1 MLAEQLRRGLDAMG
15 LALDSGCQER
25 LLAYLA
31 LLSRWNRRYNL
42 TAVREP
48 EAMVTRHLLDS
59 LSLLPFL
66 REGSLIDVG
75 SGAGLPG
82 VPIALVQPWR
92 EVTVL
97 DSNGKKTRFLDHL
110 KLTLEI
116 PRLSVVKA
124 RCEDYRPE
132 RPFDLLTSRAFAALG
147 DMIAGC
153 QHLLAPGGE
162 YLAMK
167 GMHPQEEIDDLP
179 SSVRLLA
186 VDPVEVPGLDEAR
199 CIVRMSPC

>member
-1 MLAEQLRRGLDAMG
+1 MG

-25 LLAYLA
+25 LLAYLT

-82 VPIALVQPWR
+82 VPIALVQPRR

-97 DSNGKKTRFLDHL
+97 DSNGKKTRFLDH
-110 KLTLEI
+110 
-116 PRLSVVKA
+116 
-124 RCEDYRPE
+124 
-132 RPFDLLTSRAFAALG
+132 
-147 DMIAGC
+147 
-153 QHLLAPGGE
+153 
-162 YLAMK
+162 
-167 GMHPQEEIDDLP
+167 
-179 SSVRLLA
+179 
-186 VDPVEVPGLDEAR
+186 
-199 CIVRMSPC
+199 

>member
-1 MLAEQLRRGLDAMG
+1 MVAEQLRRGLEAMG
-15 LALDSGCQER
+15 LALDPDCQER
-25 LLAYLA
+25 LLAYLT
-31 LLSRWNRRYNL
+31 LLSHWNRRYNL

-59 LSLLPFL
+59 LSLIPFL
-66 REGSLIDVG
+66 REGRLIDVG

-82 VPIALVQPWR
+82 VPIALAQPWR
-92 EVTVL
+92 SVTVL

-110 KLTLEI
+110 KLTLEM
-116 PRLSVVKA
+116 PQLTVVKA

-132 RPFDLLTSRAFAALG
+132 QPFDLLTSRAFAALG

-153 QHLLAPGGE
+153 QHLLAPDGE

-179 SSVRLLA
+179 SSVRLIA
-186 VDPVEVPGLDEAR
+186 VEPVEVPGLDEAR
-199 CIVRMSPC
+199 CIVRMAPC